1 MPGLGALARLKDAA
15 TDARPAET
23 ADAAAVERLAEMG
36 FDRGWC
42 ETALLDARGDV
53 DAALATLLGRAAD
66 AEAAAEAPPATDD
79 PFPRH
84 YACERA
90 AVVVRSAP
98 RRTAPAVARLVD
110 HDVVAVEQR
119 GAWLRVRAA
128 RRGGGAAPP
137 RDALYAAFQGGRVA
151 LSTGSVASTD
161 DDAPAAPALHLL
173 RRGLDTPAT
182 PAALSAENLRRRLR
196 SDGVVLGSGFT
207 PPEQQRAPSE
217 VSAAPSEMTANVS
230 DVGELLR
237 GSRRQVREVTVQ
249 EELDDDDDDGGD
261 DQGSLVEPAGSL
273 IEDASAAPSVSATET
288 EDATRTTAIDA
299 SVASFEPPARRA
311 ASIASSW
318 TNARASLAGDDGVSD
333 RISEQPDQEESDDA
347 SLDDEDA
354 SLVEPA
360 RAPRPPARASG
371 WVLAADLAPFC
382 VRPRRAR
389 PARGPAPYPG
399 LERDVGDEAY
409 RRDDRFFGARHG
421 SSPPDADACADGA
434 RSGSSPL
441 GRTRRAAR
449 AAPDACWAALWRLRA
464 RAARGFSVRVG
475 GRRRGRRRGRAAAR
489 RLIER

>member
-1 MPGLGALARLKDAA
+1 MALAVAGVASDARGRARARGCARRSRARAAARRALRLAAAPLAGVPGLGALARLKDAA

-53 DAALATLLGRAAD
+53 DAALWRRCSAARAD
-66 AEAAAEAPPATDD
+66 AEAAAEAPRRPTTRSRATT
-79 PFPRH
+79 PR
-84 YACERA
+84 ERA

-110 HDVVAVEQR
+110 HDVVAIEQR

-182 PAALSAENLRRRLR
+182 PAALSAENSRRRLR

-311 ASIASSW
+311 RRS
-318 TNARASLAGDDGVSD
+318 
-333 RISEQPDQEESDDA
+333 
-347 SLDDEDA
+347 
-354 SLVEPA
+354 
-360 RAPRPPARASG
+360 
-371 WVLAADLAPFC
+371 
-382 VRPRRAR
+382 RRA
-389 PARGPAPYPG
+389 
-399 LERDVGDEAY
+399 
-409 RRDDRFFGARHG
+409 
-421 SSPPDADACADGA
+421 
-434 RSGSSPL
+434 
-441 GRTRRAAR
+441 GRTRAR
-449 AAPDACWAALWRLRA
+449 VA
-464 RAARGFSVRVG
+464 
-475 GRRRGRRRGRAAAR
+475 RGRRRRVGPHLGAAR
-489 RLIER
+489 SGGVR

>member
-1 MPGLGALARLKDAA
+1 MCIR
-15 TDARPAET
+15 
-23 ADAAAVERLAEMG
+23 
-36 FDRGWC
+36 DRC

-249 EELDDDDDDGGD
+249 EELDDDDDDDGGD
-261 DQGSLVEPAGSL
+261 DQGS
-273 IEDASAAPSVSATET
+273 VSYTHLTLPTKA
-288 EDATRTTAIDA
+288 
-299 SVASFEPPARRA
+299 
-311 ASIASSW
+311 
-318 TNARASLAGDDGVSD
+318 
-333 RISEQPDQEESDDA
+333 
-347 SLDDEDA
+347 
-354 SLVEPA
+354 
-360 RAPRPPARASG
+360 
-371 WVLAADLAPFC
+371 
-382 VRPRRAR
+382 
-389 PARGPAPYPG
+389 
-399 LERDVGDEAY
+399 
-409 RRDDRFFGARHG
+409 
-421 SSPPDADACADGA
+421 
-434 RSGSSPL
+434 
-441 GRTRRAAR
+441 
-449 AAPDACWAALWRLRA
+449 
-464 RAARGFSVRVG
+464 
-475 GRRRGRRRGRAAAR
+475 
-489 RLIER
+489 